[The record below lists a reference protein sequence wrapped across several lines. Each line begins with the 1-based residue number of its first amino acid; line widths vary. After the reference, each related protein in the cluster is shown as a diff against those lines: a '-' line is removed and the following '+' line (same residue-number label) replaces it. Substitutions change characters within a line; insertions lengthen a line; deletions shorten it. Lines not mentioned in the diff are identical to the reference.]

1 MHLVDFQAQSH
12 LPKIILNGFCFMI
25 VNVQMY
31 YKTKQNR
38 TLSKGVPGSWLGSA
52 YSA

>member
-12 LPKIILNGFCFMI
+12 LPKIILNGFCFMT

-31 YKTKQNR
+31 YETEQNA
-38 TLSKGVPGSWLGSA
+38 GQEQSA
-52 YSA
+52 CPTFIK